1 MLFARRRSRETMGPD
16 LVREEMSLSSEPRA
30 LEEA

>member
-1 MLFARRRSRETMGPD
+1 MLFARRRRRETMGPD
-16 LVREEMSLSSEPRA
+16 LVRKEMSLSSESHA